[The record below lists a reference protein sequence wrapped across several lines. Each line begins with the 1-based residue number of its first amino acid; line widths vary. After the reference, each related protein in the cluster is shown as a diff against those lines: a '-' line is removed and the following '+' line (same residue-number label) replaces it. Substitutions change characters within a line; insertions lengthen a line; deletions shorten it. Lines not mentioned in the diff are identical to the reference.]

1 MDIKIDLLHQY
12 VRKTILRKFEEIGTN
27 DGQVADAKEFADSLR
42 EIKKWNVSELDAQ
55 VMLIKGRYPHIED
68 LLESIVSDIK
78 STFGSTTVDSKIDF
92 KLFVHRIFINMG
104 GYLYF
109 RPSIMLNTPD
119 KGEMIDRL
127 DVGLKKSIKTSVFD
141 LFPITE
147 VLMERKA
154 PKPVQEEEVTTE
166 KSTPDLNFNGYS
178 SEEENIVSDNED
190 NEDNEDS
197 EDGEPEPPVQ
207 YNEPEPEPPVQYR
220 APSPVQYEPPPV
232 QQPYKKTRKFDI
244 IPDSDE

>member
-68 LLESIVSDIK
+68 LLGSILSDIK

-154 PKPVQEEEVTTE
+154 PKPVQEEVTTE
-166 KSTPDLNFNGYS
+166 KTTPDLNFNGYS
-178 SEEENIVSDNED
+178 SEEENIVSDDED
-190 NEDNEDS
+190 DEDGEDS
-197 EDGEPEPPVQ
+197 EPEPPVQ
-207 YNEPEPEPPVQYR
+207 CNEPEPPVQYR
-220 APSPVQYEPPPV
+220 APEPVQYNEPLPV